1 MTENTKNTGMT
12 LLLPEEYFTKAL
24 IKRGTTEIYKT
35 LTVKPG
41 TIVFRGDFTEKKIP
55 SGKYPVF
62 FGDKK
67 SALIYTRG
75 SPEKLSAY
83 KFTKSPKL
91 FDLCYENLVEMITDE
106 TLTEEE
112 HAALEMYLNMGINSE
127 GTKFPYIIPVEFL
140 KGKENMNAKLY
151 LNRRILNMICRK
163 GYDGW
168 LCLPGQIIQR
178 NLVGFSKNGERK
190 YRFNPYN
197 PEIALCHWEK
207 FMESY

>member
-1 MTENTKNTGMT
+1 MI
-12 LLLPEEYFTKAL
+12 PDEYFTKGL
-24 IKRGTTEIYKT
+24 IKKIASKTYKT

-41 TIVFRGDFTEKKIP
+41 TVVFRGDFTEKKIP

-75 SPEKLSAY
+75 APEKLSAY
-83 KFTKSPKL
+83 KFTKAPNL
-91 FDLCYENLVEMITDE
+91 FNLCYENLVELLTDE
-106 TLTEEE
+106 TLNEDEQ
-112 HAALEMYLNMGINSE
+112 AAIGMYLNMGVNSE
-127 GTKFPYIIPVEFL
+127 GTEFPYIIPVEFL

-151 LNRRILNMICRK
+151 LNRRILNMICRM

-178 NLVGFSKNGERK
+178 NLVGFSENGERQYK
-190 YRFNPYN
+190 FNPYN
-197 PEIALCHWEK
+197 PEIAVCNWAT
-207 FMESY
+207 FMEPY

>member
-1 MTENTKNTGMT
+1 MSGNIKNA
-12 LLLPEEYFTKAL
+12 LLISDEYFTKGL
-24 IKRGTTEIYKT
+24 IKKTVSKTYET

-75 SPEKLSAY
+75 APEKLSAY
-83 KFTKSPKL
+83 KFTKAPKL
-91 FDLCYENLVEMITDE
+91 FNLCYENLGELLSDE
-106 TLTEEE
+106 TLTEDEQS
-112 HAALEMYLNMGINSE
+112 ALEMYLNIGIDSE
-127 GTKFPYIIPVEFL
+127 GAKFPYIIPVEFL
-140 KGKENMNAKLY
+140 KGKENLNAKLY
-151 LNRRILNMICRK
+151 LNRRILNMICRM

-178 NLVGFSKNGERK
+178 NLVGVSENGERK
-190 YRFNPYN
+190 YNFNPYN
-197 PEIALCHWEK
+197 PEIAICNWAS
-207 FMESY
+207 FMEPY